1 MLDLQFRGPTAGIV
15 LGSAEP
21 GQIPLAVAG
30 NPWFD
35 RGPMHSKLA
44 RHLLQNS
51 PAARQENRA
60 TGVPKIGIG
69 RTAAA

>member
-1 MLDLQFRGPTAGIV
+1 V
-15 LGSAEP
+15 
-21 GQIPLAVAG
+21 AVAG